1 MTMELPEDLGQNL
14 APEQLRLGL
23 ALGLYVAGTLSLG
36 RAAELA
42 GMARLAFQRLLAERE
57 IPLNYGLEALREDFA
72 AIKEHGL

>member
-1 MTMELPEDLGQNL
+1 MTLELPEDLGQNL

-23 ALGLYVAGTLSLG
+23 ALRLYVAGMVSMG

-42 GMARLAFQRLLAERE
+42 GMARMAFQSLLAERA

-72 AIKEHGL
+72 AIKGRGL